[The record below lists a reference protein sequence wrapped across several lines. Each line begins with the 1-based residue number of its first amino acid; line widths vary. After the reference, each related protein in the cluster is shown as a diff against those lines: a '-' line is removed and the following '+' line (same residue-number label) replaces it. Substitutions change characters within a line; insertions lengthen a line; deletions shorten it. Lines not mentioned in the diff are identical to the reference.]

1 MMGSLGD
8 LRRRLR
14 KDNPRW
20 VILLIDMWFVFASY
34 VFSNYVVN
42 NFRGV
47 FDVALMLKKVV
58 LVLPIYLIAFLCY
71 NTFKGIVRQTG
82 IRDTIKIFKTVAS
95 SYVILMVLTFL
106 IKAVFEKGTVAG
118 DYLRLSYG
126 VLTMQACILLVIM
139 VGARV
144 VYRTIYEYLFLPAR
158 KGENVLI
165 FGASRPGL
173 VSYSLLKEDQR
184 IKYQVVAF
192 VEDKI
197 SRIGK
202 RLAGL
207 KIRDITEISKEFVE
221 KNQISQVIIAVE
233 NNDPERLEYVSDWF
247 QNIGLELKIMP
258 SARILLNSGAKREI
272 RPLKIEDLLGRKPI
286 KLDHPEIEEEMQ
298 GKVILVTGAAGSIGS
313 ELARQIARR
322 HYKTL
327 ILLDQAESALYDIQ
341 QSIKTTQPEQMH
353 CVVGDVRNYAFMQQ
367 IFAQYK
373 PDLVFHAAAYKHVPL
388 MEANPYESIQT
399 NVLGS
404 KNVAD
409 LCMHYGTKKMVMV
422 STDKAVN
429 PTNVMGATKR
439 MAEIYVSSCSG
450 KSTTS
455 FIITRFGNV
464 LGSNGS
470 VIPLFEKQMADG
482 GPLTLTHPEITRFF
496 MTIPEAC
503 QLVQEAGVMGKG
515 GEIFVFDMGKS
526 VKIIDLA
533 KRMIKL
539 KGYRYPEDIDIKIVG
554 LRPGEKIYE
563 ELLANNENTVKTHHP
578 KIMIAKVNHDELS
591 LKAERINSICQQ
603 ILDADKQLPDFMALV
618 AGMKQIV
625 PEFKSQNSEYEVLDT
640 QEGKEE
646 IEMLDEAPAEVPVY
660 SLVKNVL

>member
-1 MMGSLGD
+1 MGSLGD

-20 VILLIDMWFVFASY
+20 VILMIDMWFVFASY

-42 NFRGV
+42 NFKGV
-47 FDVALMLKKVV
+47 FDIELMLKKVV
-58 LVLPIYLIAFLCY
+58 VILPIYFLMFLCY
-71 NTFKGIVRQTG
+71 DTFRGIVRQTG
-82 IRDTIKIFKTVAS
+82 IRDTIKIFKTVGSA
-95 SYVILMVLTFL
+95 YILLMIFTFI
-106 IKAVFEKGTVAG
+106 IKTIFDKGTLAG

-126 VLTMQACILLVIM
+126 VLTMQATILLVIM

-144 VYRTIYEYLFLPAR
+144 IYRTIYEYLFLPGR

-173 VSYSLLKEDQR
+173 VSFSLLKEDQR
-184 IKYQVVAF
+184 TKYQVVAF

-207 KIRDITEISKEFVE
+207 KIKDITEITKEYVE
-221 KNQISQVIIAVE
+221 KCQITQVIIAVE

-247 QNIGLELKIMP
+247 QNLGLELKIMP
-258 SARILLNSGAKREI
+258 PARILLNSGAKREI

-286 KLDHPEIEEEMQ
+286 KLDHPEIEDEMR

-322 HYKTL
+322 HYKKL
-327 ILLDQAESALYDIQ
+327 ILLDQAESAIYDVQ
-341 QSIKTTQPEQMH
+341 QSIKATFAEHLH
-353 CVVGDVRNYAFMQQ
+353 CVVGDVRNFAFMQR
-367 IFAQYK
+367 IFDEYK

-404 KNVAD
+404 KIVAD
-409 LCMHYGTKKMVMV
+409 LCMRYGTKKMVMV

-439 MAEIYVSSCSG
+439 MAEIYVSSCSC
-450 KSTTS
+450 KSDTS

-470 VIPLFEKQMADG
+470 VIPLFEKQMAEG
-482 GPLTLTHPEITRFF
+482 GPLTLTHPDITRFF

-591 LKAERINSICQQ
+591 LKADRINAICQQ
-603 ILDADKQLPDFMALV
+603 ILDADTLLPDFMGLV
-618 AGMKQIV
+618 AAMKEVV

-640 QEGKEE
+640 VADKKE
-646 IEMLDEAPAEVPVY
+646 IELVHGEPIEVPVY

>member
-1 MMGSLGD
+1 MGSLGD

-20 VILLIDMWFVFASY
+20 VILMIDMWFVFASY

-42 NFRGV
+42 NFKGV
-47 FDVALMLKKVV
+47 FDIELMLKKVV
-58 LVLPIYLIAFLCY
+58 VILPIYLLMFLCY
-71 NTFKGIVRQTG
+71 DTFRGIVRQTG
-82 IRDTIKIFKTVAS
+82 IRDTIKIFKTVGSA
-95 SYVILMVLTFL
+95 YILLMIFTFI
-106 IKAVFEKGTVAG
+106 IKTIFDKGTLAG

-126 VLTMQACILLVIM
+126 VLTMQATILLVIM

-144 VYRTIYEYLFLPAR
+144 IYRTIYEYLFLPGR

-173 VSYSLLKEDQR
+173 VSFSLLKEDQR
-184 IKYQVVAF
+184 TKYQVVAF

-207 KIRDITEISKEFVE
+207 KIKDITEITKEYVE
-221 KNQISQVIIAVE
+221 KCQITQVIIAVE

-247 QNIGLELKIMP
+247 QNLGLELKIMP
-258 SARILLNSGAKREI
+258 PARILLNSGAKREI

-286 KLDHPEIEEEMQ
+286 KLDHPEIEDEMR

-322 HYKTL
+322 HYKKL
-327 ILLDQAESALYDIQ
+327 ILLDQAESAIYDVQ
-341 QSIKTTQPEQMH
+341 QSIKATFAEHLH
-353 CVVGDVRNYAFMQQ
+353 CVVGDVRNFAFMQR
-367 IFAQYK
+367 IFDEYK

-404 KNVAD
+404 KIVAD
-409 LCMHYGTKKMVMV
+409 LCMRYGTKKMVMV

-439 MAEIYVSSCSG
+439 MAEIYVSSCSC
-450 KSTTS
+450 KSDTS

-470 VIPLFEKQMADG
+470 VIPLFEKQMAEG
-482 GPLTLTHPEITRFF
+482 GPLTLTHPDITRFF

-591 LKAERINSICQQ
+591 LKADRINAICQQ
-603 ILDADKQLPDFMALV
+603 ILDADTLLPDFMGLV
-618 AGMKQIV
+618 AAMKEVV

-640 QEGKEE
+640 VADNKE
-646 IEMLDEAPAEVPVY
+646 IELVHGEPIEVPVY

>member
-1 MMGSLGD
+1 MGSLGD

-20 VILLIDMWFVFASY
+20 VILMIDMWFVFASY

-42 NFRGV
+42 NFKGV
-47 FDVALMLKKVV
+47 FDIELMLKKVV
-58 LVLPIYLIAFLCY
+58 VILPIYLLMFLCY
-71 NTFKGIVRQTG
+71 DTFRGIVRQTG
-82 IRDTIKIFKTVAS
+82 IRDTIKIFKTVGSA
-95 SYVILMVLTFL
+95 YILLMIFTFI
-106 IKAVFEKGTVAG
+106 IKTIFDKGTLAG

-126 VLTMQACILLVIM
+126 VLTMQATILLVIM

-144 VYRTIYEYLFLPAR
+144 IYRTIYEYLFLPGR

-173 VSYSLLKEDQR
+173 VSFSLLKEDQR
-184 IKYQVVAF
+184 TKYQVVAF

-207 KIRDITEISKEFVE
+207 KIKDITEITKEYVE
-221 KNQISQVIIAVE
+221 KCQITQVIIAVE

-247 QNIGLELKIMP
+247 QNLGLELKIMP
-258 SARILLNSGAKREI
+258 PARILLNSGAKREI

-286 KLDHPEIEEEMQ
+286 KLDHPEIEDEMR

-322 HYKTL
+322 HYKKL
-327 ILLDQAESALYDIQ
+327 ILLDQAESAIYDVQ
-341 QSIKTTQPEQMH
+341 QSIKATFAEHLH
-353 CVVGDVRNYAFMQQ
+353 CVVGDVRNFAFMQR
-367 IFAQYK
+367 IFGEYK

-404 KNVAD
+404 KIVAD
-409 LCMHYGTKKMVMV
+409 LCMRYGTKKMVMV

-450 KSTTS
+450 KSDTS

-470 VIPLFEKQMADG
+470 VIPLFEKQMAEG
-482 GPLTLTHPEITRFF
+482 GPLTLTHPDITRFF

-591 LKAERINSICQQ
+591 LKADRINAICQQ
-603 ILDADKQLPDFMALV
+603 ILDADTLLPDFMGLV
-618 AGMKQIV
+618 AAMKEVV

-640 QEGKEE
+640 VADKKE
-646 IEMLDEAPAEVPVY
+646 IELVHGEPIEVPVY